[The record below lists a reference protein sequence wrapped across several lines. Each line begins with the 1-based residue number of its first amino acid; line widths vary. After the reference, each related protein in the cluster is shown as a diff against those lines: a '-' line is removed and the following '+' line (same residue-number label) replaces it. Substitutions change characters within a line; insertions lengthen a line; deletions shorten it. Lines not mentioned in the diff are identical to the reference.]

1 VTVIRFQDSL
11 SRRVSVSKLMDAIVA
26 LDRALE
32 KGKVDAKVC
41 GDLSASYMK
50 ELAGNEAHR

>member
-1 VTVIRFQDSL
+1 MEV
-11 SRRVSVSKLMDAIVA
+11 IVA

-41 GDLSASYMK
+41 GDLSASYKK
-50 ELAGNEAHR
+50 ELVGTMKRIDESSGG